1 MDRELVERA
10 QKGDLGAFEALASAS
25 HARLYR
31 VAFGIL
37 RDSDRAKDAAQD
49 ALVDIW
55 KHLQGVRDP
64 GAYEAW
70 SNRVVVRACMRE
82 VRQRPRFLHHPLAEV
97 ELEPRTAGAIAV
109 VLDRDQL
116 ERGFR
121 RLSVEHRAVIVMRY
135 LLDQSYEDIAAVLE
149 VSPGTVGSR
158 LNRAMA
164 ALRAA
169 LEADERPTLPK
180 LEPQEID

>member
-55 KHLQGVRDP
+55 KHLQGVRDA
-64 GAYEAW
+64 GAYESW
-70 SNRVVVRACMRE
+70 SNRVVVRACMCE
-82 VRQRPRFLHHPLAEV
+82 VRQRPRFLPHPLAEV
-97 ELEPRTAGAIAV
+97 ELEPRTAIGA

-121 RLSVEHRAVIVMRY
+121 RISVEHRAVIVMRY
-135 LLDQSYEDIAAVLE
+135 LLDQSYDDIAAVLE
-149 VSPGTVGSR
+149 IPPGTVGSR

-169 LEADERPTLPK
+169 LEADERPALPL

>member
-10 QKGDLGAFEALASAS
+10 QEGDLGAFEALASAS

-37 RDSDRAKDAAQD
+37 RDSDRAKDAVQD

-55 KHLQGVRDP
+55 KHLQGLRDP
-64 GAYEAW
+64 GAYESW

-82 VRQRPRFLHHPLAEV
+82 VRQRPRFLPHPLAEV
-97 ELEPRTAGAIAV
+97 ELEPRTAGAIAM

-135 LLDQSYEDIAAVLE
+135 LLDQSYDDIAAVLE

-169 LEADERPTLPK
+169 LEADERPALPV